1 MERNSTFA
9 ARHPVTV
16 FIYWLSG
23 VLFTMMTM
31 RVEVLLG
38 SFFPAALYCLYL
50 EGAKMFKWLAGWFLS
65 VGIFLMVILP
75 LFNHRGA
82 TPLFYIQGQAVTK
95 ESVLMGAVVTLML
108 VSVLLWMRLG
118 LYLLDSEKLLY
129 LSGRIVPALGLM
141 LSQIFRMI
149 PLMKKRYIQV
159 HEGLMGLGMVPK
171 EASFWKRARHFAREL
186 SVLIAWSL
194 EGTVETSISM
204 ESRGYGAGKRTSFHR
219 FRFRLEDGWFVAAFL
234 VLSGVG
240 IGMAVAGGYE
250 VYYYPELQAV
260 PLGGKALAGIVC
272 GGLAGMIPMGYDIY
286 WNRKE
291 RNYDTHH

>member
-194 EGTVETSISM
+194 GGNSGDFHLHGIPRVWCREENQFSQVPLPPGRWMVCGCFFSLVRSGDRNGS
-204 ESRGYGAGKRTSFHR
+204 SR
-219 FRFRLEDGWFVAAFL
+219 RLRGL
-234 VLSGVG
+234 LLSGTTGSAVG
-240 IGMAVAGGYE
+240 WKSPWRESCAADWQE
-250 VYYYPELQAV
+250 
-260 PLGGKALAGIVC
+260 
-272 GGLAGMIPMGYDIY
+272 
-286 WNRKE
+286 
-291 RNYDTHH
+291 

>member
-1 MERNSTFA
+1 
-9 ARHPVTV
+9 
-16 FIYWLSG
+16 
-23 VLFTMMTM
+23 
-31 RVEVLLG
+31 
-38 SFFPAALYCLYL
+38 
-50 EGAKMFKWLAGWFLS
+50 MFKWLAGWFLS
-65 VGIFLMVILP
+65 AGIFLVVILP

-149 PLMKKRYIQV
+149 PLMKQRYIQV

-171 EASFWKRARHFAREL
+171 EASFLKRARHFAREL
-186 SVLIAWSL
+186 SVLISWSL

-219 FRFRLEDGWFVAAFL
+219 FRFRPEDGWFVVVFL
-234 VLSGVG
+234 ILSG
-240 IGMAVAGGYE
+240 IETGMAAAGCYE
-250 VYYYPELQAV
+250 VYYYPEVQAA
-260 PLGGKALAGIVC
+260 PLLGKNLAGIVC
-272 GGLAGMIPMGYDIY
+272 GMLAGIIPLIYDIY

>member
-149 PLMKKRYIQV
+149 P
-159 HEGLMGLGMVPK
+159 
-171 EASFWKRARHFAREL
+171 
-186 SVLIAWSL
+186 
-194 EGTVETSISM
+194 
-204 ESRGYGAGKRTSFHR
+204 
-219 FRFRLEDGWFVAAFL
+219 
-234 VLSGVG
+234 
-240 IGMAVAGGYE
+240 
-250 VYYYPELQAV
+250 
-260 PLGGKALAGIVC
+260 
-272 GGLAGMIPMGYDIY
+272 
-286 WNRKE
+286 
-291 RNYDTHH
+291 

>member
-50 EGAKMFKWLAGWFLS
+50 EGTKMFKWLAGWFLS
-65 VGIFLMVILP
+65 VGIFLMVIQP

-129 LSGRIVPALGLM
+129 LSGRVVPALGLM

-159 HEGLMGLGMVPK
+159 HEGLMGLGMVPVI
-171 EASFWKRARHFAREL
+171 L
-186 SVLIAWSL
+186 
-194 EGTVETSISM
+194 
-204 ESRGYGAGKRTSFHR
+204 
-219 FRFRLEDGWFVAAFL
+219 
-234 VLSGVG
+234 
-240 IGMAVAGGYE
+240 
-250 VYYYPELQAV
+250 PENCL
-260 PLGGKALAGIVC
+260 C
-272 GGLAGMIPMGYDIY
+272 
-286 WNRKE
+286 
-291 RNYDTHH
+291 

>member
-1 MERNSTFA
+1 MAGGMVSFR
-9 ARHPVTV
+9 RH
-16 FIYWLSG
+16 F
-23 VLFTMMTM
+23 
-31 RVEVLLG
+31 
-38 SFFPAALYCLYL
+38 
-50 EGAKMFKWLAGWFLS
+50 
-65 VGIFLMVILP
+65 FLMVILP

-149 PLMKKRYIQV
+149 PLMKKDIFRYMRTDGPWNGAQRGIF
-159 HEGLMGLGMVPK
+159 L
-171 EASFWKRARHFAREL
+171 EACPSFCQRIVCAD
-186 SVLIAWSL
+186 
-194 EGTVETSISM
+194 
-204 ESRGYGAGKRTSFHR
+204 
-219 FRFRLEDGWFVAAFL
+219 RLEPGGNSGDFHLHGIPRVWCREENQFSQIPLPPGRWMVCGCFL

-240 IGMAVAGGYE
+240 IGMAAAGGYE

-260 PLGGKALAGIVC
+260 PLVEKALAGIVC

>member
-219 FRFRLEDGWFVAAFL
+219 FRFRLEDGWF
-234 VLSGVG
+234 LSL
-240 IGMAVAGGYE
+240 IH
-250 VYYYPELQAV
+250 
-260 PLGGKALAGIVC
+260 I
-272 GGLAGMIPMGYDIY
+272 
-286 WNRKE
+286 
-291 RNYDTHH
+291 